1 MFFCLQRVNNS
12 NKKDPK
18 ILQFLQKF
26 HSNIKTISKGI
37 EDSSNVK
44 KLNALAENMIKEFNI
59 V

>member
-1 MFFCLQRVNNS
+1 MWGALVNNLE
-12 NKKDPK
+12 KKDPK

-59 V
+59 N